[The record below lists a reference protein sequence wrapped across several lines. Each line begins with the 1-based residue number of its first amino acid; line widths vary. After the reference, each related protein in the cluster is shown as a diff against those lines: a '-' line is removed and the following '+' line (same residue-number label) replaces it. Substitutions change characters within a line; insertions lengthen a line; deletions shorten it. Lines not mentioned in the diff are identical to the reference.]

1 MLLSKPHVLN
11 KYSLFAPRWVLT
23 YHFYRR
29 LSDSHI
35 RKPTQKFWE
44 RKEFCDATQRRKK
57 IHKKI
62 IGTLFSRAKT
72 TNKEIQSQ
80 QKYSLEAEAIK
91 AWKHSKLEILWVA
104 SGIKCR
110 LIDKLTAPYN
120 LNVRKTSLVCYTYS
134 TLVSKQSWTTYIF
147 TSWNRSCLLNS
158 YWSSLPSFE
167 RHNKR

>member
-1 MLLSKPHVLN
+1 MLLSKTHVLN
-11 KYSLFAPRWVLT
+11 KYSLFAPRWLT

-35 RKPTQKFWE
+35 KKPTQKFWE

-62 IGTLFSRAKT
+62 IGTLFSSAKT

-80 QKYSLEAEAIK
+80 QKYFEAEAIK

-120 LNVRKTSLVCYTYS
+120 FNVKKTSLVCYTYS
-134 TLVSKQSWTTYIF
+134 
-147 TSWNRSCLLNS
+147 NRSCLLNS
-158 YWSSLPSFE
+158 YCSSLPSFE